1 MFDVIFLKWL
11 FVVEWIG
18 GGGIEAE
25 VVVEYFFVKAL
36 DELGVDVLEGVVLDV
51 VFADDFKILKERW
64 IKMEVH
70 LSMCL

>member
-1 MFDVIFLKWL
+1 MFELIFLKWF

-18 GGGIEAE
+18 SGGIEAE

-36 DELGVDVLEGVVLDV
+36 DELGVDVFKGVVLDV

>member
-1 MFDVIFLKWL
+1 VFELIFLKWF

-18 GGGIEAE
+18 SGGIEAE

-36 DELGVDVLEGVVLDV
+36 DELGVDVFKGVVLDV